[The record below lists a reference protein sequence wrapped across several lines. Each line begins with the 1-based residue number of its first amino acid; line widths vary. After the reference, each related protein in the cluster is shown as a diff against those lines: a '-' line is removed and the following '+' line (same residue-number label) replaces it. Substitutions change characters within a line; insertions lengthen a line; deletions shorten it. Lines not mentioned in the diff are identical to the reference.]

1 MCVFCYFISRTFVSK
16 DNCVCGLNE
25 NGWKRLIGQRLQ
37 NIPGNDQLGFPESF
51 LFCMMERVPG
61 GMFWAKVA
69 HFGPPGTPQKSAF
82 FYKRGR
88 KRVKEWRQVTFRKR
102 HLKALEIPV
111 ILRCVGAW
119 SLVSFRSYGRL
130 NKKCR
135 YKKLC
140 NSKTLLLLK
149 LYFGQHFTERAQCI
163 ITHVIYMDICP
174 YQYRAKQKRMSSSN
188 NICALLGFLCTAKQR
203 GNLLTQ
209 CTHCPHVPS

>member
-1 MCVFCYFISRTFVSK
+1 MFNTHVRTSHNTCVKGLISIYMDIYIYIV
-16 DNCVCGLNE
+16 
-25 NGWKRLIGQRLQ
+25 
-37 NIPGNDQLGFPESF
+37 F
-51 LFCMMERVPG
+51 L
-61 GMFWAKVA
+61 
-69 HFGPPGTPQKSAF
+69 
-82 FYKRGR
+82 
-88 KRVKEWRQVTFRKR
+88 
-102 HLKALEIPV
+102 
-111 ILRCVGAW
+111 
-119 SLVSFRSYGRL
+119 FRSYGRL

-163 ITHVIYMDICP
+163 ITHVIYMDIYP
-174 YQYRAKQKRMSSSN
+174 YQYRAEQKRMSSSN

>member
-1 MCVFCYFISRTFVSK
+1 MCQRINIHIYGYIYIYIVF
-16 DNCVCGLNE
+16 L
-25 NGWKRLIGQRLQ
+25 
-37 NIPGNDQLGFPESF
+37 
-51 LFCMMERVPG
+51 
-61 GMFWAKVA
+61 
-69 HFGPPGTPQKSAF
+69 
-82 FYKRGR
+82 
-88 KRVKEWRQVTFRKR
+88 
-102 HLKALEIPV
+102 
-111 ILRCVGAW
+111 
-119 SLVSFRSYGRL
+119 FRSYGRL

-149 LYFGQHFTERAQCI
+149 LYFGQHFTEPAQCI

-209 CTHCPHVPS
+209 CFFNLFYLSDCYRDICKKQCLGTS